1 MKRQAV
7 TYRRVS
13 TDRQAKEGQSLAS
26 QREQVT
32 RYCKLRNWAV
42 VKHCEDQG
50 RSGRSREERPGL
62 QEAISE
68 ARERKGVLVAYSLSR
83 LSRSVVDAAAILNE
97 LRSAGADLAIV
108 DCSMDTSTASGQLI
122 FNIFSSIAQ
131 FESQL
136 IGERIKLA
144 NDRTVAS
151 KGYRTNGGQPAGWAI
166 VGGVRVPEPRERAVM
181 DRVLNLSKTVK
192 LPGEMAEILH
202 AEGVPTISQLR
213 NYKGATGWTSKT
225 VSLLLKRMAMRS
237 AS

>member
-62 QEAISE
+62 AEAISE
-68 ARERKGVLVAYSLSR
+68 AQERKGVLVAYSLSR
-83 LSRSVVDAAAILNE
+83 LSRSVVDASNILNE
-97 LRSAGADLAIV
+97 LRGAGADLAIV

-136 IGERIKLA
+136 IGERIKLS

-151 KGYRTNGGQPAGWAI
+151 KGYRTNGNQPAGWTI
-166 VGGVRVPEPRERAVM
+166 KGGLRVPVPEEQAIL
-181 DRVLNLSKTVK
+181 DRLIAMSATIKQ
-192 LPGEMAEILH
+192 PGEIAEVLI
-202 AEGVPTISQLR
+202 AEGVPTIAQMR
-213 NYKGATGWTSKT
+213 GQRGATGWTSKK
-225 VSLLLKRMAMRS
+225 VAVLLRSLRMRS